1 MLAVVSQSYFLL
13 ASETVF
19 TTATRS
25 ARNFLAFLGSD
36 ILLDTGATV
45 GLGHILFDVS
55 ATAPSQT
62 VPVTFA
68 AFPATSLSDHLSNHV
83 PIESVAGGQINI
95 TGTAVPEPA
104 SLALLLT
111 AGSLIWVRRKL
122 RR

>member
-1 MLAVVSQSYFLL
+1 
-13 ASETVF
+13 
-19 TTATRS
+19 
-25 ARNFLAFLGSD
+25 
-36 ILLDTGATV
+36 LDTGATV

-68 AFPATSLSDHLSNHV
+68 AFPATGLSDHLSNHV